1 MSKCK
6 KTVLVVLSFLL
17 AFTLVGCSGGGL
29 SSGDKT
35 HVVFCTYGDESE
47 LSVYKAM
54 VDEFNATYGEEHDIY
69 VDHTPV
75 AITGYNSYITSMST
89 ADESYD
95 VFLVIEDVF
104 KKWVNM
110 GFVADMTSYFADITD
125 IDTSDVFKNTVNR
138 LRLNVENNTSN
149 EEDPLYGLPLD
160 TKPSAIYYN
169 ETMFKKAG
177 IIIISVDEEN
187 MDAWNAGEIPDLR
200 GNYKSDFEE
209 LEGVTVPKKGYYR
222 SRNPYVSG
230 YDWSMPADDEIT
242 VFNNRI
248 PMNWDEIEDLA
259 MIFAANTNPNAGKTF
274 GTEYGMF
281 TEWWFNYGWSVGG
294 NCLQDLSGDG
304 DWNFSLLDSTPNYIV
319 VSEEGYTGAW
329 TGQTYVKGETLE
341 FNDKFDVPEGKVMIP
356 DDEGGYTVEGQ
367 AVGIRESVELAVQNS
382 VLAELP
388 SVRDAFTRYLRLGA
402 SEDSVIENAGGLDI
416 SPNPITFNNRTRQ
429 NYWYSGKMAMLIDYS
444 TYIETFSKEAE
455 ANDFE
460 WDVAPLIV
468 YKEYTNPL
476 DPNCDTVKV
485 EGKQAGECNSKAMV
499 VREKSEVKEASA
511 QFISW
516 MASKEGQ
523 SIRAQEGHFPNQ
535 SELLDDIDF
544 NGYAPKNVTVFSE
557 ALEYQGAGDWWYLPD
572 DAWIQ
577 VWANPLNS
585 EVRNGTLSYDMWKK
599 TAISDTNTKL
609 LEY

>member
-1 MSKCK
+1 MRFKCK
-6 KTVLVVLSFLL
+6 KAVLLILSALL
-17 AFTLVGCSGGGL
+17 ALPLVACGGDEVKSGG
-29 SSGDKT
+29 KT
-35 HVVFCTYGDESE
+35 HVVFCTYGDDSE

-54 VDEFNATYGEEHDIY
+54 VDEFNATYGEEHKIY

-75 AITGYNSYITSMST
+75 AVTGYTSYITSMST

-95 VFLVIEDVF
+95 VFLVIEDNF

-110 GFVADMTSYFADITD
+110 GFVADMTSYFEAVTD
-125 IDTSDVFKNTVNR
+125 IDTSDVFENTVDR
-138 LRLNVENNTSN
+138 LRLNVANNTSN
-149 EEDPLYGLPLD
+149 RTDPLYGLPLD

-169 ETMFKKAG
+169 ETMFEKAG
-177 IIIISVDEEN
+177 IIVISVNEEDMDE
-187 MDAWNAGEIPDLR
+187 WNAGNIPDLR
-200 GNYKSDFEE
+200 GNYKKDFEK
-209 LEGVTVPKKGYYR
+209 LDGVTVPKKGYYR
-222 SRNPYVSG
+222 SRSPYVNG
-230 YDWSMPADDEIT
+230 YDWSLPAADEIT

-259 MIFAANTNPNAGKTF
+259 MIFSTHNPNAGKTF

-294 NCLQDLSGDG
+294 NCLQDLSGEG

-319 VSEEGYTGAW
+319 VSEDGYTGAW
-329 TGQTYVKGETLE
+329 TDKHYAKGETLD
-341 FNDKFDVPEGKVMIP
+341 FNDKFDVPQGKVMEP
-356 DDEGGYTVEGQ
+356 DEEGGYTVDGQ
-367 AVGIRESVELAVQNS
+367 KVGIRASVDAAAESG
-382 VLAELP
+382 VLAKLP

-402 SEDSVIENAGGLDI
+402 SEDSVIENAGGLNI
-416 SPNPITFNNRTRQ
+416 APNPITFNNRTRQ
-429 NYWYSGKMAMLIDYS
+429 NYWFSGKMAMLVDYS
-444 TYIETFSKEAE
+444 TYIEIFSREAE

-468 YKEYTNPL
+468 YKEYTNPM

-485 EGKQAGECNSKAMV
+485 KGKQAGECNSKAMV
-499 VREKSEVKEASA
+499 TREGSKVKEAAA

-523 SIRAQEGHFPNQ
+523 SIRAEKGHFPNQ
-535 SELLDDIDF
+535 KELLADIQY

-585 EVRNGTLSYDMWKK
+585 EVRNGTKSYDLWKK
-599 TAISDTNTKL
+599 TAIPDTNKKL

>member
-1 MSKCK
+1 MLKRK
-6 KTVLVVLSFLL
+6 RIVAFVLLVLLVIPL
-17 AFTLVGCSGGGL
+17 AACGGGETT
-29 SSGDKT
+29 GKGKT
-35 HVVFCTYGDESE
+35 HIVFCTYGDESE
-47 LSVYKAM
+47 LGVYKAM
-54 VDEFNATYGEEHDIY
+54 VDAFNTGYGDKHGIY

-75 AITGYNSYITSMST
+75 AITGYDSYITSMST
-89 ADESYD
+89 AAESYD
-95 VFLVIEDVF
+95 VFLVIEDKF

-110 GFVADMTSYFADITD
+110 GFVADMTSYLDAVTD
-125 IDTSDVFKNTVNR
+125 IDTSDVFENTVDR
-138 LRLNVENNTSN
+138 LRLNVANNTSN
-149 EEDPLYGLPLD
+149 KTDPLYGLPLD

-169 ETMFKKAG
+169 ETLLEKAG
-177 IIIISVDEEN
+177 ITVISVDEED
-187 MDAWNAGEIPDLR
+187 MDEWNAGNIPDRR
-200 GNYKSDFEE
+200 GKYKKDFPE
-209 LEGVTVPKKGYYR
+209 LDGINVPKKGYYR
-222 SRNPYVSG
+222 SRNPYVNG
-230 YDWSMPADDEIT
+230 YDWSLPAEDEVT

-259 MIFAANTNPNAGKTF
+259 MIFSVHNPNAGKNF

-304 DWNFSLLDSTPNYIV
+304 DWNFSLLDATPNYIV
-319 VSEEGYTGAW
+319 VSEDGYTGAW
-329 TGQTYVKGETLE
+329 TGKSYAAGETLE
-341 FNDKFDVPEGKVMIP
+341 FNDKFDVPEGKVMAP
-356 DDEGGYTVEGQ
+356 DDKGGYTVDGQ
-367 AVGIRESVELAVQNS
+367 PVGIRTSVEAAAES
-382 VLAELP
+382 GELAELP

-402 SEDSVIENAGGLDI
+402 SEDSVIEGAGGLNI

-429 NYWYSGKMAMLIDYS
+429 NYWYSGKMALLIDYS
-444 TYIETFSKEAE
+444 TYIETFSREAE
-455 ANDFE
+455 ANGFE

-468 YKEYTNPL
+468 YKEYTNPM

-485 EGKQAGECNSKAMV
+485 KGKQAGECNSKAMV
-499 VREKSEVKEASA
+499 VRQGSKVKEASA

-523 SIRAQEGHFPNQ
+523 SIRAENGHFPNQ
-535 SELLDDIDF
+535 KALLEEIQY
-544 NGYAPKNVTVFSE
+544 NGYAPKNVTVFSD

-585 EVRNGTLSYDMWKK
+585 EVRNGTKSYDSWKK
-599 TAISDTNTKL
+599 TAIPDTNKKL